1 MIGQDLNRPV
11 NEFGYDEKVLGGCG
25 LAGIISV
32 KKRMI
37 PGEQI
42 IKAIALMHDR
52 GNGLGGGF
60 AVYGIYPQYRDYY
73 AFHLMYDSDGAR
85 TTTELLLKKNFHIA
99 YQERIPTQV
108 TKTIKSH
115 PDFYRYFVLPREDA
129 KKELPD
135 KDDGNFIVSQVMHI
149 NGSIDGAFVVSSG
162 KNMGAFKGV
171 GFPEDIAEFF
181 KLHEYKGY
189 CWTAHNR
196 FPTNTPGWWGGAHPF
211 TLLDWAIVHN
221 GEISSYGINKRYLE
235 MYGYRLTM
243 LTDTEVVTYL
253 FDLLVRRHGLS
264 FETAVTA
271 LAAPFWKNIDRMEEG
286 ERKAMTALRMVYGSA
301 LLNGP
306 FAVILSHNNGFIGL
320 SDRIKLR
327 PLVAAKA
334 ADLYYLS
341 SEESAIRKINRDLEK
356 VWFPRAGEPVIVN
369 YEEEGK

>member
-1 MIGQDLNRPV
+1 MIHDGQNRPV
-11 NEFGYDEKVLGGCG
+11 NEFGYDGKVQGGCG
-25 LAGIISV
+25 LAGLISV

-37 PGEQI
+37 PGEKI
-42 IKAIALMHDR
+42 ITAIALMHDR

-60 AVYGIYPQYRDYY
+60 AVYGLYPQYRDYY
-73 AFHLMYDSDGAR
+73 AFHLMYDSESAR
-85 TTTELLLKKNFHIA
+85 TTTELFLKKNFNTA
-99 YQERIPTQV
+99 YHEKIPTQV
-108 TKTIKSH
+108 TRTIKSH
-115 PDFYRYFVLPREDA
+115 PVFFRYFLLPREEA
-129 KKELPD
+129 LKELPD
-135 KDDGNFIVSQVMHI
+135 RDENEFVVSQVMHI
-149 NGSIDGAFVVSSG
+149 NSNIDGAFVVSSG
-162 KNMGAFKGV
+162 KNMAAFKGV

-181 KLHEYKGY
+181 KLHDYKGWL
-189 CWTAHNR
+189 WTAHNR

-264 FETAVTA
+264 FETALTV
-271 LAAPFWKNIDRMEEG
+271 LAAPFWKNIDRMEEE

-306 FAVILSHNNGFIGL
+306 FAVILSHSNGMIGL

-327 PLVAAKA
+327 PLVAARSG
-334 ADLYYLS
+334 DLVYLS
-341 SEESAIRKINRDLEK
+341 SEESAIRKIDKNVEK
-356 VWFPRAGEPVIVN
+356 VWFPKAGEPVIVPF
-369 YEEEGK
+369 E